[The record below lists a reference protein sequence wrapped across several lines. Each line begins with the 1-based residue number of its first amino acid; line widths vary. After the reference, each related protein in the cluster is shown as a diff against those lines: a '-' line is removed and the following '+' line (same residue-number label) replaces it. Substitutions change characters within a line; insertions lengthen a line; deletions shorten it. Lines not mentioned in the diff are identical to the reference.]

1 MIPWSGGLCN
11 VFGRRPV
18 LLAGLGFFLV
28 GSVLCGEAVDMGM
41 MIAGRSMQGIGAGMI
56 LAGVEIVFA
65 DLVPLSER
73 KSAVALLICSGSVL
87 LRVY

>member
-1 MIPWSGGLCN
+1 MIPWSGGLCT

-18 LLAGLGFFLV
+18 MLAGLAFFLV

-41 MIAGRSMQGIGAGMI
+41 MIAGRSLQGVGAGMI
-56 LAGVEIVFA
+56 LASVQITFS

-73 KSAVALLICSGSVL
+73 VSLSFLDGS
-87 LRVY
+87 